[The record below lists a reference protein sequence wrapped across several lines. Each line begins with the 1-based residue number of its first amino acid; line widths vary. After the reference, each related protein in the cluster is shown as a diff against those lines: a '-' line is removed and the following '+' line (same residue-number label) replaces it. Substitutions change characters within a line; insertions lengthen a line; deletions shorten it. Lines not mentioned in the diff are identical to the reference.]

1 MTISIEHVNDYP
13 LIRLEVQ
20 IRIVAAD
27 SIRFD
32 SNGNFRFA
40 GPYNAHGRLT
50 DSDFV
55 SIHGH
60 LLMFN

>member
-40 GPYNAHGRLT
+40 GP
-50 DSDFV
+50 
-55 SIHGH
+55 
-60 LLMFN
+60 